1 MFCGVLW
8 LMVDSFDSY
17 FGIVVAAGG
26 GGGGDSVGGPATV
39 LVGDEFGVT

>member
-1 MFCGVLW
+1 MLLLLVVDRCGVLCDLW
-8 LMVDSFDSY
+8 
-17 FGIVVAAGG
+17 G